1 MLILVYGGAGSGK
14 SEYAE
19 RLIVESGLARRT
31 YIATMEP
38 YGEAAAARIARH
50 RKLRADKEFETVE
63 CFRGLAALSL
73 PQGGAAL
80 LEDLTNLLANEWFGG
95 ERAGAAQRVL
105 DGLARLPEA
114 AALAVVVA
122 NDLFT
127 GGLTYDPETE
137 AFLEALYAVHRAV
150 AARADAVYEVVCGI
164 PLRWKGATP

>member
-1 MLILVYGGAGSGK
+1 MMVLVYGGAGSGK

-19 RLIVESGLARRT
+19 ELIVQSGLARRT

-38 YGEAAAARIARH
+38 FGEEAAARIARH
-50 RKLRADKEFETVE
+50 RKLRAGKGFDTRE
-63 CFRGLAALSL
+63 CFRDLAALPL
-73 PQGGAAL
+73 PPGGAAL

-95 ERAGAAQRVL
+95 ERTGAAGRVR
-105 DGLARLPEA
+105 DGLAHLAAE

-137 AFLEALYAVHRAV
+137 AYLKALSAVHREA

-164 PLRWKGATP
+164 PLRWKGAAL

>member
-38 YGEAAAARIARH
+38 CGEAAAARIARH
-50 RKLRADKEFETVE
+50 RRLRAGKGFETVE
-63 CFRGLAALSL
+63 CLRDLAALPL
-73 PQGGAAL
+73 PAGGAAL

-95 ERAGAAQRVL
+95 ERTGAAGRVL
-105 DGLARLPEA
+105 DGLSHLGA
-114 AALAVVVA
+114 AAGLAVVVA

-127 GGLTYDPETE
+127 DGLTYDPETE
-137 AFLEALYAVHRAV
+137 AYLEVLSAVHREA
-150 AARADAVYEVVCGI
+150 AARADAVCEVVCGI